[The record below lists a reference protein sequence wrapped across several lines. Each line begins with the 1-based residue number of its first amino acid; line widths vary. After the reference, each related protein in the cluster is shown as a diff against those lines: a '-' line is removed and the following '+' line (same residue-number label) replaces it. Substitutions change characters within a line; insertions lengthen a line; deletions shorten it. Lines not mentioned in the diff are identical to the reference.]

1 MLFIMLSGALF
12 ASIFRVGQNNSKLL
26 IQYELEEFLPLRK
39 VTLYITYIVFISRII
54 RITSSLFFTKL
65 YHKYKISTGN
75 YLAIFQFVSYL
86 LLVVGHYLNSVTLK
100 IIMMPIGYFLILGIR
115 DLFQTYIEDVVLKNS
130 DTEHQQQ
137 VLINLESYRKI
148 SQLIINISFMLILIK
163 HNLIITEILLL
174 ILSLIEI
181 FINYKM
187 TRLITH

>member
-12 ASIFRVGQNNSKLL
+12 ASIFRVEQNNSKLL

-39 VTLYITYIVFISRII
+39 VTLYITCIVFISRII
-54 RITSSLFFTKL
+54 RITSSLFFTNL

-86 LLVVGHYLNSVTLK
+86 LLVVGHYLNSITLK
-100 IIMMPIGYFLILGIR
+100 IIVMPIGYFLILGIR

-187 TRLITH
+187 TRLITY